1 METLKDR
8 RKPKKDGDF
17 LMAALVFALSL
28 FGIVMVFSASYYT
41 SLSKFGYAYEYLK
54 QDAIWMGAGWLFFIA
69 FSVIDY
75 HYLKILAWPALIV
88 GLILLGLLFTPMGVT
103 LNGATRWLDF
113 GIATVM
119 PGELIKFALILWVA
133 RFLGDDPEKVRDAR
147 KGLAPVIV
155 VLVAVVLLILKQPNL
170 STAGIIAI
178 LVIGMVFVAGMRLYW
193 LFVAAIVGGL
203 GFAGIVFS
211 PKGAYMLQRI
221 TTAVDPWADELG
233 SGYQVVQSLL
243 ALGSGG
249 VTGVGLGKSIQ
260 KALYLPEPMNDFIT
274 AIIGEEL
281 GLIGLLIMLAAFLLL
296 LWRCARIALRAK
308 DYYGM
313 LLASG
318 ITILLGTQVILN
330 VAVVSASFFP
340 TGVVLPFITLG
351 GNATVVFLSL
361 MGILFNIS
369 KHPSEEV
376 RP

>member
-1 METLKDR
+1 
-8 RKPKKDGDF
+8 
-17 LMAALVFALSL
+17 MAALVLGLSL

-41 SLSKFGYAYEYLK
+41 SLSKYGNAYEYLK
-54 QDAIWMGAGWLFFIA
+54 QDAIWMAVGWIAFLFFA
-69 FSVIDY
+69 HVDY
-75 HYLKILAWPALIV
+75 HLLKIVAWPALAV
-88 GLILLGLLFTPMGVT
+88 GLVLLVLLFTPMGKT
-103 LNGATRWLDF
+103 LNNATRWLDF
-113 GIATVM
+113 GFATVM
-119 PGELIKFALILWVA
+119 PGEVIKFSLIVWIA
-133 RFLGDDPEKVRDAR
+133 TYLGNDPEKIKRIKD
-147 KGLAPVIV
+147 GLAPIV
-155 VLVAVVLLILKQPNL
+155 AVTGIVLVLIVKQPNM
-170 STAGIIAI
+170 STAGIIGI
-178 LVIGMVFVAGMRLYW
+178 LVLGMMFVAGMRLYW
-193 LFVAAIVGGL
+193 LVFLVGGGVAAFVAVVL
-203 GFAGIVFS
+203 S

-221 TTAVDPWADELG
+221 TTALDPFADELG

-281 GLIGLLIMLAAFLLL
+281 GFVGLLIMLIAFMLLI
-296 LWRCARIALRAK
+296 WRCCRIALRAK

-330 VAVVSASFFP
+330 VAVVSATFFP

-351 GNATVVFLSL
+351 GNATLIFLSL

-369 KHPSEEV
+369 KHPSEGALS
-376 RP
+376 

>member
-8 RKPKKDGDF
+8 QKPKTEGDF
-17 LMAALVFALSL
+17 LMVALVLALTL

-41 SLSKFGYAYEYLK
+41 SLSKYGTAYEYLK
-54 QDAIWMGAGWLFFIA
+54 QDAIWVVVGWAAFLFFA
-69 FSVIDY
+69 NLDY
-75 HYLKILAWPALIV
+75 HFLKILAWPALGV
-88 GLILLGLLFTPMGVT
+88 GLVLLVLLFTPLGVT
-103 LNGATRWLDF
+103 INNATRWLDF

-119 PGELIKFALILWVA
+119 PGEIIKFSLIIWIA
-133 RFLGDDPEKVRDAR
+133 TFLGNDTDKIRRPKD
-147 KGLAPVIV
+147 GLIPIV
-155 VLVAVVLLILKQPNL
+155 GILMLVLVLIVKQPNM

-178 LVIGMVFVAGMRLYW
+178 LVVGMMFVAGLRLYW
-193 LFVAAIVGGL
+193 LVFLAGGGIAAFLAVL
-203 GFAGIVFS
+203 MS
-211 PKGAYMLQRI
+211 PKGAYMLQRVH
-221 TTAVDPWADELG
+221 TFLDPFEDELG

-249 VTGVGLGKSIQ
+249 VTGVGLGRSIQ

-281 GLIGLLIMLAAFLLL
+281 GLVGLLLMMIAFLLL
-296 LWRCARIALRAK
+296 IWRCCRIAIFAR

-318 ITILLGTQVILN
+318 IAILLGTQVILN
-330 VAVVSASFFP
+330 IAVVSASFFP

-351 GNATVVFLSL
+351 GNATLVFLSL

-369 KHPSEEV
+369 KQPAV
-376 RP
+376 

>member
-1 METLKDR
+1 
-8 RKPKKDGDF
+8 
-17 LMAALVFALSL
+17 MAALVLGLSL

-54 QDAIWMGAGWLFFIA
+54 QDAIWMGVGWVAFLFFA
-69 FSVIDY
+69 HVDY
-75 HYLKILAWPALIV
+75 HLLKIIAWPALIV
-88 GLILLGLLFTPMGVT
+88 GGILLVLIFTPLGVT
-103 LNGATRWLDF
+103 LNNATRWLNF
-113 GIATVM
+113 GFATVM
-119 PGELIKFALILWVA
+119 PGEVIKFSLIVWIA
-133 RFLGDDPEKVRDAR
+133 TFLGNDREKIRRTKD
-147 KGLAPVIV
+147 GLIPITAVLMV
-155 VLVAVVLLILKQPNL
+155 VLVLIVKQPNM

-178 LVIGMVFVAGMRLYW
+178 LVVGMMFVAGMRLYW
-193 LFVAAIVGGL
+193 LVILGGL
-203 GFAGIVFS
+203 GIGGFIAVVLS

-221 TTAVDPWADELG
+221 TTAIDPFADELG

-281 GLIGLLIMLAAFLLL
+281 GLVGLLIMMIAFMLLI
-296 LWRCARIALRAK
+296 WRCCRIALRAK

-330 VAVVSASFFP
+330 IAVVSASFFP

-351 GNATVVFLSL
+351 GNATLIFLSL

-376 RP
+376 TP